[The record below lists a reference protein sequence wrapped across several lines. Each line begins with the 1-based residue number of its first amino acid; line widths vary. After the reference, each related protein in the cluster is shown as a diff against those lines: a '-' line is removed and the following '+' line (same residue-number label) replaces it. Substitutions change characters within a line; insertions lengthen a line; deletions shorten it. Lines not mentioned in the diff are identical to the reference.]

1 MTNEEYQ
8 AATAKTAIYPAHN
21 AIEYLSLGLASEA
34 GEVAGKF
41 AKLYRK
47 NMIGEAYS
55 GGGEGYKI
63 TNIETADREAIVY
76 EVGDVLWFCSEMLSL
91 LGYTLSDAMQM
102 NIDKLQGRKER
113 GTIEGSGDY
122 R

>member
-47 NMIGEAYS
+47 NHIGAISDALKENFLDDVN
-55 GGGEGYKI
+55 K
-63 TNIETADREAIVY
+63 EAIVY